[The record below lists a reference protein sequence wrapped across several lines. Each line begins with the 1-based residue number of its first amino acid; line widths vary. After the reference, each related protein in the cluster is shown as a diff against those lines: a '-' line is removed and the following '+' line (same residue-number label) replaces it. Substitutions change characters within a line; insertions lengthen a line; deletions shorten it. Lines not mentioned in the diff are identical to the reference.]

1 MDLSKLLGNIS
12 ASSQLGMDLQQGVPD
27 AKGFEKELNAHEVKM
42 PAKGIEKKSLPNQA
56 SNEAPASKKIEASKQ
71 NGEPPPRMENE
82 SDEDAKL
89 ASEQAGIASAHEGEP
104 AGADDE
110 TVKSE
115 EKVGANVLKLE
126 ITKEPVAQIDPQVL
140 ALIQALDQNPKAQAE
155 LPKQIQQLL
164 ADIKVDPNQPI
175 QSAEASEA
183 LAQNSEKIQN
193 LATQLQSIKPEQM
206 QKVLQQVELPAE
218 VKAEIQ
224 KQLSLQIVKEETVQ
238 IKGKSPEIHVAELDK
253 PEVAQA
259 VVQLPK
265 AIPLS
270 KPISKAKV
278 EQLIK
283 ESSST
288 TGARSKPMDSEMK
301 NINENVKL
309 SEESVGAK
317 PSSLKH
323 LADGLFIQ
331 KGLEGQV
338 DSAMAALRAGS
349 SKFSVSSEPADLK
362 LVQKHLTD
370 DMKAIV
376 SRALITKE
384 GGQMSLS
391 LRPGNMGE
399 VRIDLQIKNDSVH
412 VRMEAENSGAQQ
424 VLKQNVS
431 DLKTQL
437 QASGL
442 KIEDIQISSSRAQT
456 SNEQKSFQSYQDQR
470 QQHSSQR
477 DASGQEKST
486 ADSSLAKFDGIFAER
501 SVA

>member
-27 AKGFEKELNAHEVKM
+27 AKVFERELETQEVKM
-42 PAKGIEKKSLPNQA
+42 PVKDIKKNPLPNQA
-56 SNEAPASKKIEASKQ
+56 SNESPDSKKIEAPKPK
-71 NGEPPPRMENE
+71 GEPAPRMENE
-82 SDEDAKL
+82 SDEDAEM
-89 ASEQAGIASAHEGEP
+89 ASEQAGVSIAQESTEP
-104 AGADDE
+104 ALANDE
-110 TVKSE
+110 TAKTDEVVEAMVS
-115 EKVGANVLKLE
+115 KLE
-126 ITKEPVAQIDPQVL
+126 ITSEPVAQIAPQVL
-140 ALIQALDQNPKAQAE
+140 ALIQALDQNPKAQGG

-164 ADIKVDPNQPI
+164 GDIEVDPNLSV
-175 QSAEASEA
+175 QSEMAPEAI
-183 LAQNSEKIQN
+183 AQNSQKIQN
-193 LATQLQSIKPEQM
+193 LASQLQSIKPEQM
-206 QKVLQQVELPAE
+206 QKVLQQVELPVE

-224 KQLSLQIVKEETVQ
+224 KQMSAELVKDDKVE
-238 IKGKSPEIHVAELDK
+238 IKGVSPEIQVAK

-259 VVQLPK
+259 VIQPSK
-265 AIPLS
+265 AIPVS
-270 KPISKAKV
+270 KPIAKTKV

-288 TGARSKPMDSEMK
+288 IGMRSKLLDSEMK